1 MKYLQATDIK
11 SYKEDIEDA
20 RNQSEIDQI
29 LRDALEEDRISN
41 EESTKETGEKAST
54 SNESSLSTAKQSS
67 TNEENK
73 LDELDK
79 VIADLDSLSERLIP
93 INKMAI

>member
-29 LRDALEEDRISN
+29 LRDAQEEDRISN
-41 EESTKETGEKAST
+41 EESTKETGEKALLMNLHSQLR
-54 SNESSLSTAKQSS
+54 SNHQRMKKIS
-67 TNEENK
+67 
-73 LDELDK
+73 
-79 VIADLDSLSERLIP
+79 
-93 INKMAI
+93 

>member
-29 LRDALEEDRISN
+29 LRDAQEEDRISN
-41 EESTKETGEKAST
+41 EESTKETGEKQALQMNLHSQLL
-54 SNESSLSTAKQSS
+54 SNHQRMKKIS
-67 TNEENK
+67 
-73 LDELDK
+73 
-79 VIADLDSLSERLIP
+79 
-93 INKMAI
+93 

>member
-29 LRDALEEDRISN
+29 LRDAQEEDRISN

-54 SNESSLSTAKQSS
+54 SNESSLSTNCNHQRMKKIS
-67 TNEENK
+67 
-73 LDELDK
+73 
-79 VIADLDSLSERLIP
+79 
-93 INKMAI
+93 

>member
-29 LRDALEEDRISN
+29 LRDAQEEDRISN

-54 SNESSLSTAKQSS
+54 SNESSPQLLSNHQRMKKIS
-67 TNEENK
+67 
-73 LDELDK
+73 
-79 VIADLDSLSERLIP
+79 
-93 INKMAI
+93 

>member
-29 LRDALEEDRISN
+29 LRDAQEEDRISN

-54 SNESSLSTAKQSS
+54 SNESSLSTA
-67 TNEENK
+67 TIINE
-73 LDELDK
+73 
-79 VIADLDSLSERLIP
+79 
-93 INKMAI
+93 

>member
-29 LRDALEEDRISN
+29 LRDAQEEDRISN
-41 EESTKETGEKAST
+41 EESTKETGEKALQMNLHSQLL
-54 SNESSLSTAKQSS
+54 SNHQRMKKIS
-67 TNEENK
+67 
-73 LDELDK
+73 
-79 VIADLDSLSERLIP
+79 
-93 INKMAI
+93 